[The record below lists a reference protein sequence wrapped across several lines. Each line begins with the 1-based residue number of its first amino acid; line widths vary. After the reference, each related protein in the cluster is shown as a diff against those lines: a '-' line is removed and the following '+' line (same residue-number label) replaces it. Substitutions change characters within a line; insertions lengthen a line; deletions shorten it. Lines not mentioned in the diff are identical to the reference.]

1 MILSVGSFGC
11 NMDCP
16 FCQNYEIAGAGEDF
30 PAESA
35 DPRRLAE
42 LAEQL
47 KARGNVGLAYTYNEP
62 LVGWEFV
69 RDCAIEIHARG
80 MKNVLVTNGTAE
92 PEIRMELLPA
102 IDAYNIDLKGFTV
115 EWYRK
120 LGGDLETVKSFIADA
135 AGAAH
140 VELTTLIVPGE
151 NDGEDE
157 MRALSSWV
165 ASLDKKIT
173 LHVTRFFPRRLM
185 TDRPPTRKEMLFHLA
200 EIASEKLETVIVGN
214 V

>member
-1 MILSVGSFGC
+1 M
-11 NMDCP
+11 
-16 FCQNYEIAGAGEDF
+16 
-30 PAESA
+30 
-35 DPRRLAE
+35 
-42 LAEQL
+42 
-47 KARGNVGLAYTYNEP
+47 
-62 LVGWEFV
+62 
-69 RDCAIEIHARG
+69 RDCAIEIRARG

-92 PEIRMELLPA
+92 PEIQRELLPLV
-102 IDAYNIDLKGFTV
+102 DAYNIDLKGFTE

-120 LGGDLETVKSFIADA
+120 LGGDLETVKRFIAAA

-157 MRALSSWV
+157 MRALSSWI
-165 ASLDKKIT
+165 ASLDDKIP

-185 TDRPPTRKEMLFHLA
+185 TDRPPTPRETLFRLA
-200 EIASEKLETVIVGN
+200 GTAREKLETVIVEN

>member
-16 FCQNYEIAGAGEDF
+16 FCQNYEIVGAGEDF

-92 PEIRMELLPA
+92 PEIRLELLPV

-165 ASLDKKIT
+165 ASLDKKIP

-185 TDRPPTRKEMLFHLA
+185 TDRPPTRKETLFRLA